1 MKKVDLP
8 HLRHKR
14 AKGKDYWYFERMGER
29 IALPPPD
36 APDFLEQY
44 QIAKRGHRPAPLQG
58 RTFKRLIAEYR
69 ASPRWTRLAPRT
81 RKDYEKVLD
90 WAEATFGDLS
100 PAKMERRHVIR
111 AQAENA
117 ERLRFANY
125 IVQVLSVLFEQ
136 AIDLGWITH
145 NPAKGIRLLKSE
157 GEDLHKP
164 WPVDTVEAYTAAAA
178 FGTPARTIL
187 ELAIG
192 TGQRIGDLLKMRWDA
207 IEGDGIAVRQG
218 KTKTALWIPF
228 TPRLKAYLDALPRRA
243 LTIVAGADG
252 RPMQYFA
259 AAKAV
264 MVVRKAVGAEA
275 YTIHGW
281 RYTAAAELA
290 AAGASDEEVQAITGH
305 KSRAMVVK
313 YAGAQ
318 RQRTHAAAAQAKRE
332 PKA

>member
-1 MKKVDLP
+1 MKRADLP
-8 HLRHKR
+8 HLRKKH

-44 QIAKRGHRPAPLQG
+44 QIAKRGHKPALPQG

-69 ASPRWTRLAPRT
+69 AGPRWTRLAPRT
-81 RKDYEKVLD
+81 RKDYEKVLE
-90 WAEATFGDLS
+90 WAEATFGEFS
-100 PAKMERRHVIR
+100 PHRMERRHVIR

-117 ERLRFANY
+117 ERMRFANY
-125 IVQVLSVLFEQ
+125 IVQVMSVLFEQ

-164 WPVDTVEAYTAAAA
+164 WPVDLVEAYTLAAP
-178 FGTPARTIL
+178 FGSPARTTL

-192 TGQRIGDLLKMRWDA
+192 TGQRIGDLLKMRWDW
-207 IEGDGIAVRQG
+207 IESDGIALRQG

-228 TPRLKAYLDALPRRA
+228 TPRLKDYLDRLPRKA
-243 LTIVAGADG
+243 LTIIAGADS

-264 MVVRKAVGAEA
+264 MAIRKKVGAEA

-305 KSRAMVVK
+305 KSRAMVIK

-318 RQRTHAAAAQAKRE
+318 RQRAHATSGQAKRE

>member
-1 MKKVDLP
+1 MKRADLP
-8 HLRHKR
+8 YVRKKQGRNRIH
-14 AKGKDYWYFERMGER
+14 WYFERAGER
-29 IALPPPD
+29 IPLPAPD

-44 QIAKRGHRPAPLQG
+44 AIAKRGHRQVLPKG

-69 ASPRWTRLAPRT
+69 AGPRWTRLAPRT
-81 RKDYEKVLD
+81 RKDYEKILE
-90 WAEATFGDLS
+90 WAEETFGDF
-100 PAKMERRHVIR
+100 PPDRMERRHIIR
-111 AQAENA
+111 AQTENA
-117 ERLRFANY
+117 ERMRFANY

-164 WPVDTVEAYTAAAA
+164 WPFELVEAYTEAAH
-178 FGTPARTIL
+178 FGSPARTVL
-187 ELAIG
+187 ELAVG
-192 TGQRIGDLLKMRWDA
+192 TGQRIGDLLKMRWDH
-207 IEGDGIAVRQG
+207 IDGEGIAVRQG

-228 TPRLKAYLDALPRRA
+228 TPRLKAYLEGVPQKA
-243 LTIVAGADG
+243 LTIIAAPDG

-264 MVVRKAVGAEA
+264 MIIRKQVGAEA

-318 RQRTHAAAAQAKRE
+318 RQRAHAASAQVKRE
-332 PKA
+332 PKV